1 MYTKV
6 YEYTLYGR
14 LVSQCFDKLMKFTR
28 FRIAKTKRVRRFLSI
43 CTHFFTLLSP
53 VVLVQKPLWLQRYRF
68 FLIYARE
75 KCRLQKKCRK
85 ICVCGEKVVIPKAWR
100 VAGDADP
107 CVSVGGCDQPPIVLH
122 KRFLTH
128 GNRAPVAV

>member
-1 MYTKV
+1 MTRARSSIS
-6 YEYTLYGR
+6 EESGMLPLSLYSR
-14 LVSQCFDKLMKFTR
+14 SILSMLI
-28 FRIAKTKRVRRFLSI
+28 IAAATCLGSLPI